1 MALCTVVGEIA
12 CFHQLSKKPR
22 ITLSDTMGTCNQQ
35 ASLPSDL
42 DIKKASF
49 WARGSVSNIKRGT
62 WGDCDYAAFD
72 YDDNTQDSDRFTVIA
87 LKTTSPT
94 TPTTHLSRASGIQL
108 ERLGEWVVAFEPRRD
123 LRPEQIQVF
132 IDDVL
137 KLLEYANAFPQNG

>member
-1 MALCTVVGEIA
+1 MGVLGVIA
-12 CFHQLSKKPR
+12 CFHQLSKKAR

-72 YDDNTQDSDRFTVIA
+72 YDDNTEASDRFTVIA
-87 LKTTSPT
+87 LKTKSPT

>member
-1 MALCTVVGEIA
+1 
-12 CFHQLSKKPR
+12 
-22 ITLSDTMGTCNQQ
+22 MGPFNQQ

-42 DIKKASF
+42 DVKKASF

-72 YDDNTQDSDRFTVIA
+72 YDDNTEDSDRFTVIA

-137 KLLEYANAFPQNG
+137 KLLEYANAFPQNGEFIRFRSMSVIAC